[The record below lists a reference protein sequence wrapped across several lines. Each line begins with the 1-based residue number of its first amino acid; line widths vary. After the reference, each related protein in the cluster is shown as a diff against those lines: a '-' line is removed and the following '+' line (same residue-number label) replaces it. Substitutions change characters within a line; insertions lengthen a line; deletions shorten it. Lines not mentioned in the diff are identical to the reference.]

1 MIILVALLLCI
12 IGADLQPE
20 YLDDLDRLV
29 VCRGRRPGKG
39 LRGKF
44 KKWLTKK
51 TKTKDKH

>member
-1 MIILVALLLCI
+1 
-12 IGADLQPE
+12 
-20 YLDDLDRLV
+20 V